1 MQVDLR
7 RANNCEI
14 MLTKVKMPLPD
25 VISGVLALDGS
36 VLDTDQVENLIKFC
50 PTKEEMEMLRNF
62 PGDKATLGKSEQ
74 FFLEMMRVPRME
86 AKLRVFSFKI
96 LFASQIKDLRTNLD
110 IVNDA
115 SKEVRESAKL
125 RRVMQTILS
134 LGNALNSGTARGRIL
149 NTGSRILNTFHCF
162 CALLCDTFHVH

>member
-1 MQVDLR
+1 
-7 RANNCEI
+7 
-14 MLTKVKMPLPD
+14 
-25 VISGVLALDGS
+25 LDGS

-96 LFASQIKDLRTNLD
+96 LFASQ
-110 IVNDA
+110 
-115 SKEVRESAKL
+115 
-125 RRVMQTILS
+125 VMS
-134 LGNALNSGTARGRIL
+134 GLGCRMQFLNSKL
-149 NTGSRILNTFHCF
+149 WEVYCLQ
-162 CALLCDTFHVH
+162 ALLLLSDELARFCNRSKICELIWIL